1 MHTERMATV
10 ELGIKSEC
18 VSVSD
23 HIAYFWDGESEFEEG
38 VGFLEV
44 GLRGKDSCV
53 VFGHP
58 SANAKVLSILAA
70 RGFNQ
75 QKLEKENRLTVLGGK
90 PSGTDMLTEIG
101 GVFQKAV
108 DAGAPLVRLLGNIGW
123 GHKDW
128 PTELDILQFESK
140 VTAACK
146 NFPCVVLCMYDVE
159 HLSGRIM
166 VHGAYET
173 HPLTMCGNVLRENPH
188 SVPIDTF
195 LSRVKEKERNKTET
209 RQTLGGPSS

>member
-23 HIAYFWDGESEFEEG
+23 HIAYFWDGEREFEEG

-75 QKLEKENRLTVLGGK
+75 QKLEKENRLTVLGENRPAQICLLK
-90 PSGTDMLTEIG
+90 SEESFKRPSTL
-101 GVFQKAV
+101 A
-108 DAGAPLVRLLGNIGW
+108 
-123 GHKDW
+123 
-128 PTELDILQFESK
+128 
-140 VTAACK
+140 
-146 NFPCVVLCMYDVE
+146 
-159 HLSGRIM
+159 HL
-166 VHGAYET
+166 
-173 HPLTMCGNVLRENPH
+173 
-188 SVPIDTF
+188 
-195 LSRVKEKERNKTET
+195 
-209 RQTLGGPSS
+209 